1 MGELED
7 RSDNLDKRGARGQ
20 RDACSLRVL
29 NECAKIRPMTSRRD
43 FLRVSGG
50 CIAHVL
56 LASACAS
63 VVARRRWTAPLHPTV
78 STTPFAHLDAIGPDT
93 WAVISTPLG
102 GDRTT
107 FGNGGLIAGRS
118 GVIAVEG
125 FYRPAGATWLAER
138 ARELTGRWPT
148 HVVLTHY
155 HLDHAGGVQ
164 GYARDGA
171 SLPQLR
177 STDATRALALG
188 GGPVAPVKDPALER
202 AFADVVIVDASRTSR
217 IDLGN
222 RVVDLMP
229 LRGHTASDLAIV
241 DEDAGITFAGDLLW
255 NGMFPNFVDA
265 TPSQMMASMT
275 QLSSRSRHAFVPGH
289 GGMADRTSVAR
300 YLDLLGDLGAHAGRE
315 RAAGRSAVEAA
326 ASYRTPA
333 ALGEW
338 MASKTA
344 LERAMTAWWRESR

>member
-1 MGELED
+1 
-7 RSDNLDKRGARGQ
+7 
-20 RDACSLRVL
+20 
-29 NECAKIRPMTSRRD
+29 MTSRRD

-50 CIAHVL
+50 CVAHVL
-56 LASACAS
+56 LSSACAS
-63 VVARRRWTAPLHPTV
+63 SRTRQRWTAPQQPV
-78 STTPFAHLDAIGPDT
+78 VVTTPFAHLDAIGPDT

-107 FGNGGLIAGRS
+107 FGNGGIIAGRA

-164 GYARDGA
+164 GYARDGNVA
-171 SLPQLR
+171 PVLR
-177 STDATRALALG
+177 STETTRTLALG
-188 GGPVAPVKDPALER
+188 GGPVAPSKDAALER
-202 AFADVVIVDASRTSR
+202 AFADVVIVDATRTSR

-222 RVVDLMP
+222 RVVELVPM
-229 LRGHTASDLAIV
+229 RGHTASDLALV

-265 TPSQMMASMT
+265 TPSQLIASMT
-275 QLSSRSRHAFVPGH
+275 RLSSRSTRAFVPGH
-289 GGMADRTSVAR
+289 GGMADRVSVAR

-315 RAAGRSAVEAA
+315 RAAGRTAVEAA
-326 ASYRTPA
+326 ASYRVPA
-333 ALGEW
+333 SLGEW
-338 MASKTA
+338 MASKA
-344 LERAMTAWWRESR
+344 GLERAMTAWWRDPG